1 MHHIDGIDRDQITM
15 FPEALDDY
23 IHEDNP
29 VRFPGIPSGHV
40 STPSLKAWI
49 SLHKAFS
56 ASFMQAPDV
65 LRTIPEI
72 FFAYTSTVISTGSGQ
87 AVGWRRRPTATWN

>member
-1 MHHIDGIDRDQITM
+1 MHHIDGVDRDQITM

-40 STPSLKAWI
+40 STLSLEVWIFHRKASNGSSPRI
-49 SLHKAFS
+49 
-56 ASFMQAPDV
+56 PDA
-65 LRTIPEI
+65 LRTIPETY
-72 FFAYTSTVISTGSGQ
+72 FASTSTGIST
-87 AVGWRRRPTATWN
+87 V